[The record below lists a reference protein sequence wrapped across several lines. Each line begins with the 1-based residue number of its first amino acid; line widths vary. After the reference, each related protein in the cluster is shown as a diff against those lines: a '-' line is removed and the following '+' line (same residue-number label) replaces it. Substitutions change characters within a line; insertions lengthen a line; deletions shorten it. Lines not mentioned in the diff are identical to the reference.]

1 MTTEKDDRVD
11 VRRRRFLRT
20 AGLSAAGAAA
30 VVPAVLSGSDEAE
43 AFSAPEEQVK
53 SRYQLNEHV
62 KRFYFLNRL

>member
-1 MTTEKDDRVD
+1 MAEDDTIDR
-11 VRRRRFLRT
+11 RRRRFLRT

-30 VVPAVLSGSDEAE
+30 AVPAIVAGGDEAE

-53 SRYQLNEHV
+53 GRYRLNDHV